1 MSLENRYIKT
11 ITTPNEAK
19 ELIIKGLLKLADMD
33 FDYLGI
39 KESNLFKM
47 TFPDNQEYEFG
58 IDLSDLITLIEKQFP
73 EEI

>member
-1 MSLENRYIKT
+1 MNLENRYIKK

-47 TFPDNQEYEFG
+47 TFPDSQKYEFG

>member
-1 MSLENRYIKT
+1 MGLNDYIEK
-11 ITTPNEAK
+11 ITTSNEAK
-19 ELIIKGLLKLADMD
+19 ELIVKGLLKLVDMD

-47 TFPDNQEYEFG
+47 TFPDSQEYEFG
-58 IDLSDLITLIEKQFP
+58 IDIFDLITLIENQFP